1 MARDEYEY
9 QRALRL
15 MLLEITHHRQHCD
28 RAVLLNAVDAV
39 RVRIDDDCL
48 VGILTVNY
56 RAERLGLGILLA
68 LGGQSDR
75 GGEIGF
81 GSGDYL
87 LAVGAV
93 DPNGRNA
100 LIAEDEVELLTLDHC
115 V

>member
-1 MARDEYEY
+1 M
-9 QRALRL
+9 
-15 MLLEITHHRQHCD
+15 
-28 RAVLLNAVDAV
+28 
-39 RVRIDDDCL
+39 RIDDDCL
-48 VGILTVNY
+48 VGILAVDY

-75 GGEIGF
+75 GGEICL

-93 DPNGRNA
+93 DPNGGYA
-100 LIAEDEVELLTLDHC
+100 LIAEDEVEILTLDHC